1 MEKTYTQKVK
11 FRLVIEGEYSCCNM
25 WEEELWEEPEQVHDS
40 LLEYVGDNII
50 DYLNDNNYKLEISDI
65 QTEED

>member
-25 WEEELWEEPEQVHDS
+25 WEEELWEGPEQVHDS

-50 DYLNDNNYKLEISDI
+50 DYLNDNNYKLEISGI